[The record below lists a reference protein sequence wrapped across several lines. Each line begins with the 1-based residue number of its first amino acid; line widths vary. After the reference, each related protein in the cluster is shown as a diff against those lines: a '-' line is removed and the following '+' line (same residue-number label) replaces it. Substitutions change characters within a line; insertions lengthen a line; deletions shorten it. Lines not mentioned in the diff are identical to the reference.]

1 MSVFNAEI
9 SAGSL
14 MPLESKRLAN
24 LLLNEPSE
32 DQWHEAIITAN
43 ILQKSSPATA
53 KRQATLIRKRLMTLD
68 PTGWSLIVSGSSEVS
83 LQLLLAASIQHSR
96 LLGDFMLQVYLT
108 RFKSLETTLTKHG
121 WQDFLNECS
130 HLDACVMTWS
140 DSTRLK
146 LFQVILRILAE
157 AKYLDSARTLR
168 LTPQSLHPDV
178 RRYLMQREDRY
189 ALHCM
194 DIAK

>member
-1 MSVFNAEI
+1 MGVFNAEI

-24 LLLNEPSE
+24 LLLSEPSE
-32 DQWHEAIITAN
+32 DQWLEAITTTN

-53 KRQATLIRKRLMTLD
+53 KRQAMLIRKRLMTLD
-68 PTGWSLIVSGSSEVS
+68 STGWQLIVSGGNEVC

-96 LLGDFMLQVYLT
+96 LLGDFMLQVYLA
-108 RFKSLETTLTKHG
+108 RYKGLETALTKHS
-121 WQDFLNECS
+121 WQDFLIGCC
-130 HLDACVMTWS
+130 HLDASVLTWS
-140 DSTRLK
+140 ESTQLK

-157 AKYLDSARTLR
+157 AKYLDSVRNLR
-168 LTPQSLHPDV
+168 LTPQSVHPEV
-178 RRYLMQREDRY
+178 RRYLMRQEDRY